1 MGGPGGWIDVKKSVS
16 GMIDQILN
24 LSLQNTGRYID
35 YDGKIIK
42 W

>member
-1 MGGPGGWIDVKKSVS
+1 
-16 GMIDQILN
+16 MINQISN

-35 YDGKIIK
+35 YAGKPIK